1 MAPLPQFVIESLPSG
16 NGAHYFWSGIG
27 NPKSCIADWQRSLK
41 RLAKVAGIKIH
52 AHMLRNSFAIGLLEN
67 GASLENVAVLL
78 GNSVKIAE
86 RHYATWV
93 RVRQEALRKIL
104 RGLGNCRRSG
114 NAELLK

>member
-1 MAPLPQFVIESLPSG
+1 MERTLLVGCRESEVIHCRLAEVL
-16 NGAHYFWSGIG
+16 A
-27 NPKSCIADWQRSLK
+27 
-41 RLAKVAGIKIH
+41 RLAKVAGIKFH

-67 GASLENVAVLL
+67 GVSLENVAVLL

-86 RHYATWV
+86 RHYPTWV

-104 RGLGNCRRSG
+104 RGRGNCRRSG